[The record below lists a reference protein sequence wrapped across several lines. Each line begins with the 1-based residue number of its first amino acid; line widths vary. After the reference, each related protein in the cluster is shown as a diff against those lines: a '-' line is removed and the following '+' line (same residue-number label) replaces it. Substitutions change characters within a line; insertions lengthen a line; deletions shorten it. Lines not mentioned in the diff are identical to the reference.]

1 MDNSFFNPYVLSC
14 LILIPILGAG
24 LVLILPRAIAKPL
37 GALVA
42 LANFA
47 CALHLI
53 AYWNSSV
60 GAGGFHYVNQ
70 VPWLPQLGINF
81 HVGIDGVSLWMIL
94 LTAFLTPILILSIWE
109 RLQDKVK
116 GHLALLLL
124 LEGLLIGVFSSLDV
138 LVFYIFWEAV
148 LIPIY
153 LLMIGWG
160 GPERIRAAIKLFI
173 YTMLGSVLMW
183 VAMMYLYFH
192 QANSSFD
199 YTAMLTAAHSLDTAR
214 GTAALLLFAA
224 FAVAFAIKVPLFPLH
239 TWQPDAYSEA
249 PVSATVMLAAVL
261 SKMGIYGFIRFAIPF
276 FPKAAAYCAPVL
288 ITLGIIAVIYGAMV
302 AIRQTDFKRLLAY
315 SSVSHLGLIVVAIF
329 AATLATEYG
338 EIALSGAVLQ
348 MLAHGVAVAALF
360 LLMEALQQRRGVRD
374 IAQFGGLAKRM
385 PFFTALFWVALFA
398 SIGLPGLCSFVGEY
412 LMLQGIMQVNFV
424 YAALACTGVIW
435 GAIYML
441 RLFGKLMF
449 GEITHDENKKIRDL
463 RATEGVALVLILAM
477 TVWIGVLPQ
486 HFLDPI
492 NTASHNFVAAY
503 NDNSN
508 LTPKPE
514 ARLPENTRLAQK
526 Q

>member
-1 MDNSFFNPYVLSC
+1 MDNSFFNPFVLSL

-24 LVLILPRAIAKPL
+24 LVLILPRVVAKPL
-37 GALVA
+37 GLLISIV
-42 LANFA
+42 NFV

-53 AYWNSSV
+53 AYWNSST
-60 GAGGFHYVNQ
+60 GSGGFHFENL

-81 HVGIDGVSLWMIL
+81 HIGIDGLSLWMIL
-94 LTAFLTPILILSIWE
+94 LTVFLAPILFLSMWE
-109 RLQDKVK
+109 NMAERVK
-116 GHLALLLL
+116 GHVALLLL
-124 LEGLLIGVFSSLDV
+124 LEGLLIGVFSSIDV
-138 LVFYIFWEAV
+138 MVFYIFWEAV

-160 GPERIRAAIKLFI
+160 GAGRVRAAIKLFI

-192 QANSSFD
+192 QANPSFD
-199 YTAMLTAAHSLDTAR
+199 YSAMLTAAHSLDAAR
-214 GTAALLLFAA
+214 GTAALALFGA
-224 FAVAFAIKVPLFPLH
+224 FAVAFAIKVPMFPLH
-239 TWQPDAYSEA
+239 TWQPDAYSES

-276 FPKAAAYCAPVL
+276 FPKAATYMAPL
-288 ITLGIIAVIYGAMV
+288 FIILGIIAIIYGAMV

-315 SSVSHLGLIVVAIF
+315 SSISHLGLIMLSIF
-329 AATLATEYG
+329 AAMLATEYG

-360 LLMEALQQRRGVRD
+360 LLMDVLQQRRGVRD
-374 IAQFGGLAKRM
+374 VAQFGGLANRM
-385 PFFTALFWVALFA
+385 PFFTTLFWIALFA

-412 LMLQGIMQVNFV
+412 LMLQGIMQVNFI
-424 YAALACTGVIW
+424 YAFLACSGVIW

-449 GEITHDENKKIRDL
+449 GEITHEENVNIRDL
-463 RATEGVALVLILAM
+463 HTEEGIALVLVLAM

-492 NTASHNFVAAY
+492 NNTTHAFIANY
-503 NDNSN
+503 NSN
-508 LTPKPE
+508 SSLNNAQAAPPE
-514 ARLPENTRLAQK
+514 DSRLAK
-526 Q
+526 R

>member
-1 MDNSFFNPYVLSC
+1 MDNSFFNPFVLSV

-24 LVLILPRAIAKPL
+24 LLLILPRVVAKPL
-37 GALVA
+37 GLLISV
-42 LANFA
+42 ANFA
-47 CALHLI
+47 FALHLI

-60 GAGGFHYVNQ
+60 GAGGFHYVNM

-81 HVGIDGVSLWMIL
+81 HVGIDGLSLWMIL
-94 LTAFLTPILILSIWE
+94 LTTFLAPVLFLSMWE
-109 RLQDKVK
+109 KWNERVK
-116 GHLALLLL
+116 GHIALLLL

-138 LVFYIFWEAV
+138 MVFYIFWEAV

-160 GPERIRAAIKLFI
+160 GPGRIRAAIKLFI

-192 QANSSFD
+192 QANPSFD
-199 YTAMLTAAHSLDTAR
+199 ITAMLTAAHSLDAAR

-239 TWQPDAYSEA
+239 TWQPDAYSES

-276 FPKAAAYCAPVL
+276 FPNAAAYCAPIF
-288 ITLGIIAVIYGAMV
+288 ITLGIIAIIYGAFV
-302 AIRQTDFKRLLAY
+302 AVRQTDFKRLLAY
-315 SSVSHLGLIVVAIF
+315 SSVSHLGLIVVSVF

-360 LLMEALQQRRGVRD
+360 LLMEALQQRRGVRE
-374 IAQFGGLAKRM
+374 ISEFGGLAKRM
-385 PFFTALFWVALFA
+385 PFFTALFWIALFA

-412 LMLQGIMQVNFV
+412 LMLQGIMQVSFV

-449 GEITHDENKKIRDL
+449 GEITNEKNHKLRDL
-463 RATEGVALVLILAM
+463 RITEGVALVMVLTM

-492 NTASHNFVAAY
+492 NNTTRNFVAKY
-503 NDNSN
+503 NSN
-508 LTPKPE
+508 SSLTPRSE
-514 ARLPENTRLAQK
+514 AALPSQSRLVQK

>member
-1 MDNSFFNPYVLSC
+1 MDNSFFNPFILSV
-14 LILIPILGAG
+14 LILLPILGAG
-24 LVLILPRAIAKPL
+24 LVLILPKVVAKPL
-37 GALVA
+37 GALIA
-42 LANFA
+42 LANFIIS
-47 CALHLI
+47 LHLI
-53 AYWNSSV
+53 AYWNGSV
-60 GAGGFHYVNQ
+60 GEGGFHFVNLT
-70 VPWLPQLGINF
+70 PWLPEIGINF
-81 HVGIDGVSLWMIL
+81 HVGIDGLSLWMIL
-94 LTAFLTPILILSIWE
+94 LTTFLAPILILSVWE
-109 RLQDKVK
+109 RLQDRVK

-138 LVFYIFWEAV
+138 MVFYIFWEAV

-160 GPERIRAAIKLFI
+160 GSERIRAAIKLFI

-183 VAMMYLYFH
+183 VAIMYLYFH
-192 QANSSFD
+192 QGNSSFD
-199 YTAMLTAAHSLDTAR
+199 YSAMLTAAHSLDAAR
-214 GTAALLLFAA
+214 GTATLLLFSA
-224 FAVAFAIKVPLFPLH
+224 FAVAFAIKVPVFPLH

-249 PVSATVMLAAVL
+249 PISATVMLAAVL

-276 FPKAAAYCAPVL
+276 FPNAAAYCAPVL
-288 ITLGIIAVIYGAMV
+288 ITLGIIAIIYGAMV

-315 SSVSHLGLIVVAIF
+315 SSVSHLGLIVVAVF

-360 LLMEALQQRRGVRD
+360 LLMEALQQRRGIRE
-374 IAQFGGLAKRM
+374 ISQFGGLAKRM
-385 PFFTALFWVALFA
+385 PLFTTLFWIALFA

-412 LMLQGIMQVNFV
+412 LMLQGIMQANFI

-449 GEITHDENKKIRDL
+449 GEITHEENRKIRDL

-492 NTASHNFVAAY
+492 NNTTHNFVALY
-503 NDNSN
+503 NNNSN
-508 LTPKPE
+508 LEIHQQAALPQAVRLSQTP
-514 ARLPENTRLAQK
+514 
-526 Q
+526 